1 MNILYIHSHDTGRYI
16 QPYGH
21 AVPTPHLQ
29 RLAEEGMLFRQAF
42 CASPTC
48 SPSRVSLMTG
58 QWAHCAGMFGLA
70 HRGFRAADYSRFLP
84 HTLKKAGYV
93 TALAGIQHEAHLPT
107 ADPKLLGYDRIMNH
121 NAEGGCFVE
130 RTVEVALDF
139 LRDVKE
145 PFFLS
150 VGFAETHRHFPK
162 PQDNP
167 NYVLP
172 PSRLPDMPE
181 TRGDMA
187 GYIASARQLD
197 ENVGAI
203 LSALETR
210 GLAGRTLVI
219 YTTDH
224 GIAFPGM
231 KCTLSD
237 HGLGVALIIRGP
249 GGFDGGKVC
258 DAMVTHLDLFPTLG
272 ELARLPAPSWLQGKS
287 LLPLARGEAAQLRD
301 AIFAEINY
309 HCAYEPLRCV
319 RTPRY
324 KFVKRFDKRSAP
336 VLVNC
341 DNGPSRSVWLA
352 AGWKQQVCAG
362 EELYDLMFDPQ
373 EARNLAGEPGHEA
386 TTRKLREQLQNW
398 MAKTDDPILRG
409 PIPLPPGAIVDDPEA
424 LAPQ

>member
-1 MNILYIHSHDTGRYI
+1 
-16 QPYGH
+16 
-21 AVPTPHLQ
+21 
-29 RLAEEGMLFRQAF
+29 
-42 CASPTC
+42 
-48 SPSRVSLMTG
+48 
-58 QWAHCAGMFGLA
+58 MFGLA
-70 HRGFRAADYSRFLP
+70 HRGFRAADYSHFLP

-139 LRDVKE
+139 LRNVKE

-150 VGFAETHRHFPK
+150 VGFAETHRNFPA
-162 PQDNP
+162 PGPDDNP

-172 PSRLPDMPE
+172 PARLPDTPE
-181 TRGDMA
+181 IRGDMA
-187 GYIASARQLD
+187 GYITMARQLD
-197 ENVGAI
+197 GNIGAV
-203 LSALETR
+203 LSVLETR
-210 GLAGRTLVI
+210 GLTGQTLVI

-224 GIAFPGM
+224 GIAFPRM

-258 DAMVTHLDLFPTLG
+258 DAMVTHLDLFPTIC
-272 ELARLPAPSWLQGKS
+272 EIARLPAPAWLQGKS
-287 LLPLARGEAAQLRD
+287 LVPLARGEANQLHD

-309 HCAYEPLRCV
+309 HCAYEPQRCV

-324 KFVKRFDKRSAP
+324 KFVKRFDKSSAP
-336 VLVNC
+336 VTVNC
-341 DNGPSRSVWLA
+341 DNGPSKSVWLA
-352 AGWKQQVCAG
+352 AGWKQQACAG
-362 EELYDLMFDPQ
+362 EELFDLVFDPQ
-373 EARNLAGEPGHEA
+373 EAHNLAGDPGSEA
-386 TTRKLREQLQNW
+386 TAQLLREQLQNW

-409 PIPLPPGAIVDDPEA
+409 PIPLPPGAILDDPEG
-424 LAPQ
+424 LAPR